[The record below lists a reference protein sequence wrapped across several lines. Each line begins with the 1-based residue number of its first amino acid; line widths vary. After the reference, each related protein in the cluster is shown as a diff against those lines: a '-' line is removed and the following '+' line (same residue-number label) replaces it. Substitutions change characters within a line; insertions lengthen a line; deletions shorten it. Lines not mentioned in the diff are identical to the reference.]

1 MNSQKAKT
9 PGVEIL
15 IAEDSATQREQ
26 LRHMLAQHGHKVTST
41 TNGREALEA
50 VRRRKPTLI
59 ISDIVMPELDGYSF
73 VQDSKTKPDLKP
85 CPIIV
90 LTAKPGF
97 DEIFKIEGAKDYIVK
112 PFDDKELL
120 EKIRKHLGEEKN
132 A

>member
-1 MNSQKAKT
+1 MSKK
-9 PGVEIL
+9 IL
-15 IAEDSATQREQ
+15 VIDDEPQFVQ
-26 LRHMLAQHGHKVTST
+26 VLKV
-41 TNGREALEA
+41 RLEA
-50 VRRRKPTLI
+50 NGYGVVTAGDGMAGLETWKKEKPDLI
-59 ISDIVMPELDGYSF
+59 ILDIMMPELDGYSF